1 MFEATTGKVR
11 ALKKLLLTVGCAAA
25 AGAAALGVGLGTG
38 HADPSG
44 NSTYNVVGEPY
55 AKAVAIL
62 RSQGVK
68 ATFGGSVGSDV
79 PQAQCIVAS
88 EKMLS
93 ASNSS
98 SSQSA
103 PSNSAPAH
111 IQLNLDCTAKAQPQQ
126 PATAGS
132 GASGAATSGAPAS
145 QTARPTPGAPGV
157 VTVIPTQVG

>member
-62 RSQGVK
+62 RSQGVN
-68 ATFGGSVGSDV
+68 V
-79 PQAQCIVAS
+79 PACCW
-88 EKMLS
+88 
-93 ASNSS
+93 
-98 SSQSA
+98 
-103 PSNSAPAH
+103 
-111 IQLNLDCTAKAQPQQ
+111 D
-126 PATAGS
+126 
-132 GASGAATSGAPAS
+132 GAASSWSCRYLRRLPLPLPA
-145 QTARPTPGAPGV
+145 
-157 VTVIPTQVG
+157 